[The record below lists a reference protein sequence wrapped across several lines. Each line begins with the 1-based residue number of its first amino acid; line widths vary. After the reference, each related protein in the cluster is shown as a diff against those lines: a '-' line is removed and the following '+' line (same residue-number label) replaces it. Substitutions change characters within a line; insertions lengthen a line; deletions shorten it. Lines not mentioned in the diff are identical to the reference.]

1 MSGLTV
7 RLGVEMS
14 EMCTETLEPFT
25 FMHCRVWIKL
35 GWLQP
40 VRSCFCHSRN
50 RCTLSVLVHSQLD
63 LSVSKWIDLTPFHL
77 SKMTLE
83 NGQGE
88 EMSSQLILSSSAVSF
103 SFSEHWEVIETRIM
117 TFLEYK
123 LSKSANKRARHTERR
138 RRREKSFTSMKF
150 DLSLCITFVKWKL
163 FTHNLQQLRPQYT
176 IKYWLLTV
184 IVNNKLND
192 LNKQNKLE
200 FKFWSLSLFM
210 LWSSFE
216 CSNEV
221 ARGLVI
227 ALCILL
233 ERSLKI
239 SKSSNSIQLVLDVLK
254 SYHNIAV
261 ASSHWLIA

>member
-1 MSGLTV
+1 MFLSLQKS
-7 RLGVEMS
+7 LHVE
-14 EMCTETLEPFT
+14 CACPL
-25 FMHCRVWIKL
+25 
-35 GWLQP
+35 
-40 VRSCFCHSRN
+40 
-50 RCTLSVLVHSQLD
+50 SQLD

-88 EMSSQLILSSSAVSF
+88 AMSSQLILSSSAVSF

-123 LSKSANKRARHTERR
+123 LSKNANKRARHTERR

-150 DLSLCITFVKWKL
+150 DLSLCTTFVKWKL
-163 FTHNLQQLRPQYT
+163 FTHNLQQLLATVHNQ
-176 IKYWLLTV
+176 ILTV

-210 LWSSFE
+210 QWSRFE

-239 SKSSNSIQLVLDVLK
+239 SESSNSIQLVLDVLK